1 MIKDVKLLYL
11 FKGSFASHVLTLM
24 TGTIIAQL
32 ISIAISPIL
41 TRMYSPLDYGLFAI
55 YVSLGSI
62 TSVVATG
69 RYELSVMLPPKDEDA
84 VNIVALSF
92 VITFTVSVLTLLCVW
107 AFNHEISR
115 MLESEAISNWLYLIP
130 VTVLLTGIYQT
141 LNYWSN
147 RKKQYMRVAISRIS
161 MSITT
166 AGVFLGMGFA
176 RMGASGFLVG
186 SILGQSVAT
195 GLLGWQGWKED
206 KKYRKFIRKMEIIQH
221 FKKYKD
227 FLIFNSPTALLN
239 SISQSLPIFIMS
251 SSFDSSTVGLYSL
264 SVRVIYWPLNLI
276 SSSVEQV
283 FQKVAEKYRDG
294 EPLKPQLFKIA
305 LTFAL
310 IYFFPV
316 IILTLFGIDLFA
328 FVFGEQWR
336 EAGKFSQILVI
347 PFAFKSV
354 ISPLTMAIPAA
365 GKIKL
370 GSIWHVLYFVTIS
383 TTLFLASKLRIES
396 FLLIFALHELVLYT
410 IYLCLTLVAI
420 RPK

>member
-1 MIKDVKLLYL
+1 MTKDVKLLYL

-24 TGTIIAQL
+24 TGTIIAQV

-41 TRMYSPLDYGLFAI
+41 TRIYSPLDYGLFAL

-92 VITFTVSVLTLLCVW
+92 VMTFTVSVLTLLCVW
-107 AFNHEISR
+107 AFNHEISK

-176 RMGASGFLVG
+176 RMGASGFVVG

-206 KKYRKFIRKMEIIQH
+206 KKYRKFIRKKEIIRH

-239 SISQSLPIFIMS
+239 SISQSLPILIMS

-283 FQKVAEKYRDG
+283 FFQRVTKN
-294 EPLKPQLFKIA
+294 IA
-305 LTFAL
+305 M
-310 IYFFPV
+310 
-316 IILTLFGIDLFA
+316 
-328 FVFGEQWR
+328 EN
-336 EAGKFSQILVI
+336 
-347 PFAFKSV
+347 
-354 ISPLTMAIPAA
+354 
-365 GKIKL
+365 
-370 GSIWHVLYFVTIS
+370 H
-383 TTLFLASKLRIES
+383 
-396 FLLIFALHELVLYT
+396 
-410 IYLCLTLVAI
+410 
-420 RPK
+420 

>member
-1 MIKDVKLLYL
+1 
-11 FKGSFASHVLTLM
+11 M
-24 TGTIIAQL
+24 TGTIIAQI

-41 TRMYSPLDYGLFAI
+41 TRIYSPLDYGLFAL

-62 TSVVATG
+62 ISVVASG
-69 RYELSVMLPPKDEDA
+69 RYELSVMLPPKDENA

-92 VITFTVSVLTLLCVW
+92 VMTFTVSILTLLCVW
-107 AFNHEISR
+107 AFNSEISK

-147 RKKQYMRVAISRIS
+147 RKKQYRRVAVSRIS

-195 GLLGWQGWKED
+195 GLLGYQGWKED
-206 KKYRKFIRKMEIIQH
+206 KKYRKYIRKKEIIQY
-221 FKKYKD
+221 FKQYKD

-251 SSFDSSTVGLYSL
+251 SSFDSSTVGLYSM

-283 FQKVAEKYRDG
+283 FFQKVAEKYRDG

-347 PFAFKSV
+347 PFAFKSIV
-354 ISPLTMAIPAA
+354 SPLTMAIPAA

-370 GSIWHVLYFVTIS
+370 GSFWHVLYFITIS
-383 TTLFLASKLRIES
+383 ITLFLASKLRIES
-396 FLLIFALHELVLYT
+396 FLIIFGIHELVLYT
-410 IYLCLTLVAI
+410 IYFGLTLVAI
-420 RPK
+420 RTK